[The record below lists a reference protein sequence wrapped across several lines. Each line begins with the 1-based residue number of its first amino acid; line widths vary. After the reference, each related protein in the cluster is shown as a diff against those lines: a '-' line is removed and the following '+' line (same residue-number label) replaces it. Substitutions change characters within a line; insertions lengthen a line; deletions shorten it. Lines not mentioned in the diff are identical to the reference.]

1 MVIRNFEFLYQAE
14 IWPFV
19 KKIVRIIL
27 LFFNLYAFIM
37 AGKIDS
43 TQLQLET
50 LTLEYKK

>member
-1 MVIRNFEFLYQAE
+1 
-14 IWPFV
+14 
-19 KKIVRIIL
+19 
-27 LFFNLYAFIM
+27 M